1 MPILNFSL
9 TEDQMERRKNRRVPF
24 QVEATV
30 QIGQTSIKGMVDN
43 LSMKGMFLASETL
56 SGGSSLE
63 ISIRLSG
70 SSSSLSIE
78 LKGRAVRL
86 TEAGIAIEFQEMD
99 WTPLPTSETSSHKT
113 PMTLTLPTKSIAGPS
128 CRNSRPA
135 DRRPCPGINLS
146 AISASHVSFIFF
158 APLRR

>member
-1 MPILNFSL
+1 
-9 TEDQMERRKNRRVPF
+9 MERRKNRRVPF

-30 QIGQTSIKGMVDN
+30 QIGQTSFKGMVDN

-63 ISIRLSG
+63 ISIKLSG

-99 WTPLPTSETSSHKT
+99 LDSFTHLRNIIAQNTDDPDAAYEEYCRSIMSKLP
-113 PMTLTLPTKSIAGPS
+113 PCGPAVLP
-128 CRNSRPA
+128 RY
-135 DRRPCPGINLS
+135 
-146 AISASHVSFIFF
+146 
-158 APLRR
+158 

>member
-56 SGGSSLE
+56 SEGSPLE
-63 ISIRLSG
+63 ISIGLSG
-70 SSSSLSIE
+70 SSPSVSIE

-86 TEAGIAIEFQEMD
+86 TETGIAIEFHEMD
-99 WTPLPTSETSSHKT
+99 LDSFTHLRNIIAQNTDDPDAAYEEYCR
-113 PMTLTLPTKSIAGPS
+113 SIMS
-128 CRNSRPA
+128 K
-135 DRRPCPGINLS
+135 
-146 AISASHVSFIFF
+146 
-158 APLRR
+158 

>member
-30 QIGQTSIKGMVDN
+30 QIGKTNFKGMVDN
-43 LSMKGMFLASETL
+43 LSMKGMFLAGETL

-63 ISIRLSG
+63 ISIKLSG
-70 SSSSLSIE
+70 SSSPLSIE

-99 WTPLPTSETSSHKT
+99 LDSFSHLRNIIAQNSDD
-113 PMTLTLPTKSIAGPS
+113 PDAAYEEYCRSIMS
-128 CRNSRPA
+128 K
-135 DRRPCPGINLS
+135 
-146 AISASHVSFIFF
+146 
-158 APLRR
+158 